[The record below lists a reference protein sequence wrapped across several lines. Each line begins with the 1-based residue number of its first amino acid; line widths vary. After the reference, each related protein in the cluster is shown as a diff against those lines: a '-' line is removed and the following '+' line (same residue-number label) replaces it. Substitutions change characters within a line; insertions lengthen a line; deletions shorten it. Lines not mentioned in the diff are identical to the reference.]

1 MLNKDKHCFESILDS
16 ISRIQDYIKEFDDP
30 DSFYNDFKTFDATM
44 MNFVVIGE
52 MISKIS
58 KRTRLDTP
66 QIEWNKIKSFRN
78 ILAHDY
84 FGIDAEEVW
93 QIIQNDLPVLK
104 DQINKI
110 IG

>member
-16 ISRIQDYIKEFDDP
+16 ISKIQDYIKEFDDP
-30 DSFYNDFKTFDATM
+30 DSFNNDFKTFDATI

-52 MISKIS
+52 MVSKIS
-58 KRTRLDTP
+58 KKTRLDNP
-66 QIEWNKIKSFRN
+66 QIEWNKIIGFRN

-84 FGIDAEEVW
+84 FGIDAEEIW

>member
-16 ISRIQDYIKEFDDP
+16 ISRIQDYVKEFTDP
-30 DSFYNDFKTFDATM
+30 DSFNNDFKAFDATM

-52 MISKIS
+52 MVSKIS
-58 KRTRLDTP
+58 KKTRLNNP

-104 DQINKI
+104 DQISKI
-110 IG
+110 IR